1 MEISRVLY
9 SDARYAYEVTYTPN
23 IVFAHRKTGDLALQ
37 LLSPVSPD
45 IPHPQHHAIYAE
57 IAKKEKHPEPPK
69 DTRVFP
75 LIVDVPGSGWSGAE
89 GYVHVPRM
97 VELARQG
104 FVVASIA
111 YRGTFKDDV
120 RFPAAVQDTKEAIR

>member
-1 MEISRVLY
+1 M
-9 SDARYAYEVTYTPN
+9 
-23 IVFAHRKTGDLALQ
+23 
-37 LLSPVSPD
+37 
-45 IPHPQHHAIYAE
+45 
-57 IAKKEKHPEPPK
+57 
-69 DTRVFP
+69 
-75 LIVDVPGSGWSGAE
+75 IVDVPGSGWSGAE

-120 RFPAAVQDTKEAIR
+120 RFPAAVQDTKEAIRYLRANAAQSSDCTPRMSRCWAIPPADIPQRWLH